1 MRRQYYYTEKPK
13 QLIDLPMDIVVDI
26 LLRLPVKSLCCIRRV
41 SKSLLKTVD
50 SLSFVKQHTLSLIA
64 ATSHAVQVP
73 QLMCF
78 ALTILHGDEDED
90 FATLQSLKYD
100 GSALTEDK
108 YAFSVSRSNPI
119 RTDYR
124 LYFVFYNLFCF
135 GWEDENCLLI
145 NPLREGEVLRL
156 PTSNNQQLTNNGPD
170 SEVQI
175 GSNWYGMGFDSITS
189 TYKIVRVSEIVK
201 KKRYG
206 YYNRIGMVAHI
217 LVLGTNLWREI
228 PSVPPSGLNCP
239 CVCAYGDMHWLK
251 RRVSIGAGKSHII
264 SFDFKKEEFYWT
276 PTPPKLH
283 KHSYLN
289 FLTLRGSMAFVET
302 CSSPRG
308 MNIEIWVLKDYAKK
322 EWTREYTIKVDMHPK
337 FGLKDATCGE
347 WEHGIFFNDFDN
359 CFNSYG
365 ATRFFLDLRCASINP
380 VICPLET
387 HEYTNIMSY
396 TGSFISLKD
405 YGNLGD
411 ANEPRELVT

>member
-1 MRRQYYYTEKPK
+1 MRRQYYYTENPKP
-13 QLIDLPMDIVVDI
+13 LMDLPMDIVVDI

-78 ALTILHGDEDED
+78 SLTCRGDEN

-100 GSALTEDK
+100 GSALTKDK
-108 YAFSVSRSNPI
+108 YAFSVSRSNPT
-119 RTDYR
+119 RTNYYS
-124 LYFVFYNLFCF
+124 YFVFYNLFCF

-175 GSNWYGMGFDSITS
+175 GWYGMGFDNITS

-206 YYNRIGMVAHI
+206 YYSTIGMVAHI
-217 LVLGTNLWREI
+217 LVLGTNSWREI
-228 PSVPPSGLNCP
+228 PSVPPSNLNCA
-239 CVCAYGDMHWLK
+239 CNVCAYGDMHWLK
-251 RRVSIGAGKSHII
+251 RKVRGAGKSHII

-283 KHSYLN
+283 KHSYLHL
-289 FLTLRGSMAFVET
+289 LTLGGSMAFVET
-302 CSSPRG
+302 CSSPG
-308 MNIEIWVLKDYAKK
+308 GTNIEIWVLKDYVK
-322 EWTREYTIKVDMHPK
+322 
-337 FGLKDATCGE
+337 
-347 WEHGIFFNDFDN
+347 N
-359 CFNSYG
+359 
-365 ATRFFLDLRCASINP
+365 
-380 VICPLET
+380 
-387 HEYTNIMSY
+387 
-396 TGSFISLKD
+396 
-405 YGNLGD
+405 
-411 ANEPRELVT
+411 